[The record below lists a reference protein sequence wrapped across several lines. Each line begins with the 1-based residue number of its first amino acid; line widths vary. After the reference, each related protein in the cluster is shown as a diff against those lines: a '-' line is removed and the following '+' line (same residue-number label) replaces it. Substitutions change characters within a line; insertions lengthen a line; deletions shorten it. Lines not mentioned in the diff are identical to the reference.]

1 MAGANSPKYRDY
13 FITANQGAE
22 CYEKLQ
28 DIILSLKYER
38 YAWIIHDK
46 DFEVLEDGTLRPKKT
61 HKHLCLELTNPLS
74 FNSIQ
79 KKFAGAHIEAMK
91 LKQASYQYLIHNRP
105 NAKEKYQY
113 SLDEIITNDP
123 NGLKALMEREIKEV
137 FNPDRVFFY
146 MARGIYTSIQFLNV
160 FGYETWKRE
169 WKDYDRLARDARADT
184 EGQELIKQAFDTLN
198 DELPF

>member
-13 FITANQGAE
+13 FITANKGAE

-28 DIILSLKYER
+28 DIILDLKVER

-46 DFEVLEDGTLRPKKT
+46 DFEVLEDGTLKPKKT

-137 FNPDRVFFY
+137 FNPDRVFVY
-146 MARGIYTSIQFLNV
+146 MARGIYTSIQFLTV
-160 FGYETWKRE
+160 FGYETWKKE
-169 WKDYDRLARDARADT
+169 WKAYNQLAIDARHDE
-184 EGQELIKQAFDTLN
+184 EGQELIKQALDTLS
-198 DELPF
+198 DDLPF